1 MKKIAIQYQLFRWGP
16 CLVKLKISEENRLLL
31 LKEAQASK
39 TDFESRLAGII
50 NKQVAFRDS
59 NLFEGFFGKI
69 FELYADALQK
79 WTGDDSI
86 NFKQKYELDSLWA
99 NFQGPGD
106 FNPPHDHDG
115 SLSWV
120 IYLDIPEVLK
130 FENSKYKGRSAGP
143 GGITFIYGDGPRE
156 SVTHHSFVPEVG
168 DMYIFPAWLK
178 HWVFPFKSKCTR
190 VSVSGNVRDYIKIKD
205 VRGLKPVTKEE
216 VIKKIKEPALKGYN

>member
-1 MKKIAIQYQLFRWGP
+1 MKKIAIPYQLFRWGP

-39 TDFESRLAGII
+39 TDFESRLAGIV
-50 NKQVAFRDS
+50 NKQVAFRDYKV
-59 NLFEGFFGKI
+59 FESFFGKI

-86 NFKQKYELDSLWA
+86 NFKQEYELDALWA

-143 GGITFIYGDGPRE
+143 GGVTFIYGDGPRE
-156 SVTHHSFVPEVG
+156 SVTHHSSFPAAG

-178 HWVFPFKSKCTR
+178 HWVFPFKSQCTR
-190 VSVSGNVRDYIKIKD
+190 ISVSGNVRDYIKIKN
-205 VRGLKPVTKEE
+205 
-216 VIKKIKEPALKGYN
+216 IKGGK

>member
-1 MKKIAIQYQLFRWGP
+1 M
-16 CLVKLKISEENRLLL
+16 KLKISEENRLLL
-31 LKEAQASK
+31 LKEAKASK
-39 TDFESRLAGII
+39 TDFETRLAGIV
-50 NKQVAFRDS
+50 NKQVAFRDYKM
-59 NLFEGFFGKI
+59 FEEFFSKI

-86 NFKQKYELDSLWA
+86 DFKQKYELDALWA

-106 FNPPHDHDG
+106 FNPPHDHGG

-120 IYLDIPEVLK
+120 IFLEIPEVLK

-156 SVTHHSFVPEVG
+156 SVTHHSFVPEAG

-205 VRGLKPVTKEE
+205 VKGLKPVTKEE
-216 VIKKIKEPALKGYN
+216 VMKQVKEPALKGHN

>member
-16 CLVKLKISEENRLLL
+16 CLGKLKISEENRLLL

-59 NLFEGFFGKI
+59 NLFEEFFGKI

-130 FENSKYKGRSAGP
+130 LENSKYKGRSAGP

-156 SVTHHSFVPEVG
+156 SVTHHSFVPEAG

-178 HWVFPFKSKCTR
+178 HWVFPFKSQCTR
-190 VSVSGNVRDYIKIKD
+190 ISVSGNVRDYIKIKD
-205 VRGLKPVTKEE
+205 VKGLKPVTK
-216 VIKKIKEPALKGYN
+216 K